1 MTDKQK
7 FTCSHE
13 GCDEHLPGSHQGQ
26 EIPPGWTVARVEE
39 HGAGSI
45 RFYYLYLC
53 PKHMITSTE
62 RQANENP
69 IRRTP
74 HIYLDHHPA
83 LPVWLGPT

>member
-1 MTDKQK
+1 MMTDKQK

-13 GCDEHLPGSHQGQ
+13 GCDEHLPGSHPGQ
-26 EIPPGWTVARVEE
+26 EIPPGWTVARVDE

-62 RQANENP
+62 RQATLFPE
-69 IRRTP
+69 T
-74 HIYLDHHPA
+74 
-83 LPVWLGPT
+83 